1 MISRENSISPGRAAG
16 IPETAFSRYVSF
28 LYRIRA
34 FRDVSY
40 KNALPVR
47 FGKKTREKH
56 GVLARFRVF
65 NIVSGN
71 YLNKRP
77 ANTILF
83 LKFLTSTIMEFKKA
97 LTERFRIHG
106 CDYVFEKEAGGGWYV
121 FRQTSPGG
129 AVHFELV
136 KPVRRGDM
144 EYYPA
149 DSAWGRFG
157 FTYSGTERQMWAA
170 INRKLPVLMERDAE
184 NERMRQKRA
193 ELKMLSVRRK

>member
-1 MISRENSISPGRAAG
+1 M
-16 IPETAFSRYVSF
+16 
-28 LYRIRA
+28 
-34 FRDVSY
+34 
-40 KNALPVR
+40 
-47 FGKKTREKH
+47 
-56 GVLARFRVF
+56 
-65 NIVSGN
+65 
-71 YLNKRP
+71 
-77 ANTILF
+77 
-83 LKFLTSTIMEFKKA
+83 
-97 LTERFRIHG
+97 
-106 CDYVFEKEAGGGWYV
+106 
-121 FRQTSPGG
+121 
-129 AVHFELV
+129 

>member
-1 MISRENSISPGRAAG
+1 M
-16 IPETAFSRYVSF
+16 
-28 LYRIRA
+28 
-34 FRDVSY
+34 
-40 KNALPVR
+40 

-71 YLNKRP
+71 YLNKRA

-136 KPVRRGDM
+136 KPVRHGDT

-184 NERMRQKRA
+184 NERMRRKRA